1 MDDPTQRAG
10 SGRTFVLVKPDGVKR
25 RLIGAIIGRY
35 EKAGLRVTAL
45 RMLGADTAVIAQHY
59 PDSMAEGLGL
69 KAVRAGLPIDDPA
82 LHGRKVLGWLR
93 AYLAS
98 GPLVAMILEG
108 EDAVAR
114 ARATTGYTDPA
125 DADSGTIRG
134 DLGEDSIPRSTRER
148 RPLRN
153 LVHASGNALEA
164 EREIELWFPRE
175 RAP

>member
-1 MDDPTQRAG
+1 MDDPTPRAG
-10 SGRTFVLVKPDGVKR
+10 TGRTFVLVKPDGVQR
-25 RLIGAIIGRY
+25 RLIGVITGRY

-45 RMLGADTAVIAQHY
+45 KMLRADAAILAQHY

-69 KAVRAGLPIDDPA
+69 KAVRAGLSIDDPA
-82 LHGRKVLGWLR
+82 QHGRKVLGYLR

-108 EDAVAR
+108 ENAVAR
-114 ARATTGYTDPA
+114 ARAATGYTDPA
-125 DADSGTIRG
+125 EADSGTIRG

-148 RPLRN
+148 RPVRN
-153 LVHASGNALEA
+153 LVHASGNAQEA

-175 RAP
+175 RLP

>member
-1 MDDPTQRAG
+1 MEDPTPPTD
-10 SGRTFVLVKPDGVKR
+10 RTFVLVKPDGVQR
-25 RLIGAIIGRY
+25 RLVGEIIGRY

-45 RMLGADTAVIAQHY
+45 RMLGADAGILARHY

-69 KAVRAGLPIDDPA
+69 KAVRAGLPIDDPTQ
-82 LHGRKVLGWLR
+82 HGQKVLGWLR

-108 EDAVAR
+108 TDAVAR
-114 ARATTGYTDPA
+114 ARAATGYTDPA
-125 DADSGTIRG
+125 EAEHGTIRG
-134 DLGEDSIPRSTRER
+134 DLGEDSIVRSTREG
-148 RPLRN
+148 RPVRN
-153 LVHASGNALEA
+153 LVHASGTAQEA